1 MENQVV
7 IWSQIKQSRPM
18 FVDQDCLQTLETVYL
33 QDMNE
38 YLPVE
43 RVWNESI
50 LYLYLH
56 VICRIQQTSSSRHF
70 HHQSCPVI
78 VLL

>member
-18 FVDQDCLQTLETVYL
+18 FADQDCLQTLENVYL
-33 QDMNE
+33 QNVSD
-38 YLPVE
+38 YLSLG

-50 LYLYLH
+50 LYLH

-70 HHQSCPVI
+70 HRQSCPVI